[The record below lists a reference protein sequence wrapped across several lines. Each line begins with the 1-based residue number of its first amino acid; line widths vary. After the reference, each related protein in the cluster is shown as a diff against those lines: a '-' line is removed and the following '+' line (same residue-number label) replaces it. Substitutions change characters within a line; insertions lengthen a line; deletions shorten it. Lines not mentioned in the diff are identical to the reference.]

1 MAGEVPNN
9 APEARQCAAG
19 LVSAFNKCCGRHAE
33 KKDFLCGRDVL
44 FSRHSFAC
52 GSSFLY
58 PVSSFLTLRQRM
70 LQLLLLY
77 FLCVKDYMERKKI
90 DFWLKTFSFN
100 KDRFKDHLSLSSDY
114 PNSYLLSGFFKLF
127 FLIMFC
133 NCL

>member
-1 MAGEVPNN
+1 MAGEVSHN

-19 LVSAFNKCCGRHAE
+19 LVSAFLDEKRTFSGAE
-33 KKDFLCGRDVL
+33 TFCSLATPLCVTHL
-44 FSRHSFAC
+44 SFTPC
-52 GSSFLY
+52 
-58 PVSSFLTLRQRM
+58 
-70 LQLLLLY
+70 LLSHLVTAYLAVTILY
-77 FLCVKDYMERKKI
+77 FLCVKDYLERKKI